1 MKTVNW
7 DVPFDPSYFK
17 KHRETGV
24 LCYSVEDLETLFD
37 HYNTALGSGGP
48 IELNRWERWL
58 NKYLD
63 GVVIYITCD
72 GVVSYSSK
80 QWYEARGVSEEY
92 IFVCSMSSQP
102 AISVEVG
109 DLL

>member
-24 LCYSVEDLETLFD
+24 LCYSVKDLEVLFS
-37 HYNTALGSGGP
+37 HYNTALGLGGP
-48 IELNRWERWL
+48 INLKRWKSWL
-58 NKYLD
+58 DKNPD
-63 GVVIYITCD
+63 GVVIYITID
-72 GVVSYSSK
+72 GAVTYSSK
-80 QWYEARGVSEEY
+80 QWYETRGVSEEY